1 MQHHRLCFNDV
12 LLLLE
17 WVHDCTPVAGAPFK
31 HNANPEKESN
41 CWNWRAKQSVW
52 PNRYKILLSGSWWKR
67 SQYTEQ
73 VQYLWFVNRT
83 VWGDWSWHQVVAH
96 NLNSV
101 YFHVVSSHP
110 ALTGLWFGGQFP
122 LPLLLHHFVKLHS
135 GFGIL
140 HRRVALLPSLRTQ
153 DRTSLET
160 FLYHDNMNTLNIF
173 TTLQGWLQAEFWLLT
188 ALWLTWISYTV
199 FLYLSISHDL
209 NCTSLFFSLLSFVC
223 KSYCICIAL
232 LQ

>member
-1 MQHHRLCFNDV
+1 MQHHRHRFKDV

-17 WVHDCTPVAGAPFK
+17 WVHDCPLVAGAPFK

-67 SQYTEQ
+67 TQYTEQ
-73 VQYLWFVNRT
+73 VQYLWFVDRT
-83 VWGDWSWHQVVAH
+83 VRGDWSWHQAVTH

-101 YFHVVSSHP
+101 YFCVVSSHP

-153 DRTSLET
+153 ERTSLET
-160 FLYHDNMNTLNIF
+160 FFKSWWHEDLIFSQLCRVPSSWILTDSLVTNMDFIHC
-173 TTLQGWLQAEFWLLT
+173 
-188 ALWLTWISYTV
+188 V
-199 FLYLSISHDL
+199 FLYLSVSHDL
-209 NCTSLFFSLLSFVC
+209 NYTSLFFSLLSFV
-223 KSYCICIAL
+223 L
-232 LQ
+232 LYFYYSVGVK